1 MTRRLAL
8 AFGLAA
14 LIPAAL
20 GAQVPR
26 HEPPLTQKM
35 KHAQSFEDLLFPPE
49 LVMQLQRELDLTAA
63 QRTTIT
69 DAIKALQSGVVDH
82 QWQLLDEQEKLHQL
96 LGEPTVAEAAVL
108 AQVDRVL
115 DLERNVKRLH
125 LATLVRIK
133 NALTPEQQKQLMD
146 LHHGP
151 EKLHQQFNEP

>member
-1 MTRRLAL
+1 MC
-8 AFGLAA
+8 
-14 LIPAAL
+14 
-20 GAQVPR
+20 
-26 HEPPLTQKM
+26 
-35 KHAQSFEDLLFPPE
+35 SSDL
-49 LVMQLQRELDLTAA
+49 
-63 QRTTIT
+63 

-125 LATLVRIK
+125 LTTLVRIK

>member
-1 MTRRLAL
+1 MTCRLPLAL
-8 AFGLAA
+8 GLAA

-26 HEPPLTQKM
+26 PEPPLTQKM
-35 KHAQSFEDLLFPPE
+35 KHVQSFEDLLFPPE
-49 LVMQLQRELDLTAA
+49 LVMQLQRELNLTAA

-125 LATLVRIK
+125 LTTLVRIK